1 MNSENSR
8 FLEEGIKHYEEAR
21 DTVSAFEKYW
31 ENRPITRG
39 CGWKVFKR
47 WEYIMKNR
55 ENWRPLNE
63 AKIGRIT
70 FTNRNSKYGY
80 WIAIEITGKSPRGE
94 KAIIDCGLWW
104 KCPKVEKPIIY
115 ANYYYEPKRVTD
127 FAWKKRGSEI
137 DSFTEWQRTFLHLPL
152 RKATDIEE
160 GLNSLLTALLKQ
172 LA

>member
-21 DTVSAFEKYW
+21 DTVSAFVKEMG
-31 ENRPITRG
+31 NLLDQIA
-39 CGWKVFKR
+39 
-47 WEYIMKNR
+47 KNR